1 MKTRNS
7 RPRLR
12 VELTA
17 ADRFLEWIG
26 AAILLFLIGF
36 SVFAYLHLPEIIPTH
51 YDLRGQTDAN
61 GSKTSIFT
69 LPLVAL
75 VLFVGMSILNQYP
88 HHFNYLT
95 EITPE
100 NAPQQYKNATQ
111 MIRIAKLCIVLIFNI
126 IAVSTYLVAAQHIP
140 NLTVWLVPAVLLLSF
155 APLVWFMIRSARMN

>member
-1 MKTRNS
+1 MKTRNP

-26 AAILLFLIGF
+26 AGILLFLIGF
-36 SVFAYLHLPEIIPTH
+36 SVFVYLHLPEIIPTH
-51 YDLRGQTDAN
+51 YDLHGQTDAN

-88 HHFNYLT
+88 HNFNYLT

-111 MIRIAKLCIVLIFNI
+111 MIRIAKLCIVLIFSL
-126 IAVSTYLVAAQHIP
+126 IAVSTYLVANHYIE
-140 NLTVWLVPAVLLLSF
+140 NLTIWLVPVVLLLSF
-155 APLVWFMIRSARMN
+155 APLVWFIGRHA